1 MEPLDPERAQ
11 LTIRTPFPLR
21 TRLAEAAARRGLSLN
36 SFVLHA
42 ATREADAVLEQD
54 RLLRLTEQDAKCI
67 LDLLD
72 HPPAPNAALTR
83 AFARR
88 EELLGANR

>member
-1 MEPLDPERAQ
+1 MEQLDPERAQ
-11 LTIRTPFPLR
+11 LTIRTPPLIHS
-21 TRLAEAAARRGLSLN
+21 RLAEAAARRGLSLN
-36 SFVLHA
+36 SFILHA
-42 ATREADAVLEQD
+42 ATREADAVLEQE

-72 HPPAPNAALTR
+72 HPPAANAALIR

-88 EELLGANR
+88 EELFGATH